1 MADVEDEILV
11 GAALQ
16 GKSECF
22 NELCRRYYPTLVAV
36 ADSILLDYHLAE
48 DAAQE
53 ALAAACRG
61 LKTLKKPE
69 SFGAWVGSIC
79 RNVAKDMLRQF
90 PRQRQAADTDA
101 KYESDCVDDEQGKIL
116 SEAVQQLPGRLR
128 EVIFLRFYNEMSYG
142 QMAKVLGATQESI
155 DGRIRRA
162 KKKIAVYLK
171 RKGLRNQVSL

>member
-1 MADVEDEILV
+1 MTDVEDEILV

-79 RNVAKDMLRQF
+79 RNVAKDMLRRF
-90 PRQRQAADTDA
+90 PRQRDVTGVDA
-101 KYESDCVDDEQGKIL
+101 KYEPDCVDDEQGKIL
-116 SEAVQQLPGRLR
+116 SEAVQELPGRLR

-142 QMAKVLGATQESI
+142 QMAKVLGATQQSI